1 MSVPWGELIVQR
13 LPELWTHV
21 GEHLS
26 LTGAATGAAVVLG
39 VPAGILCSRYRKLRG
54 AVMGFASIV
63 QTIPSL
69 AMLAILLGLFGMIG
83 AVPAIIALTLY
94 ALLPIIRN
102 TLTGLEGVPEGV
114 IEAARGVG
122 MTGPQQLWLVK
133 IPLALPVIVA
143 GIRTAAVISVGIATL
158 SAFIGA
164 GGLGEFINRG
174 LSLDNPQLIVLG
186 AVPAAALALFVDFA
200 IWAAE
205 WGMRP
210 VRQSESHTLK
220 AKLKRPAFAVPA
232 LLIVLGVVTSLTELP
247 VFLRPGGRVPSGQR
261 GKIGTIRIGTK
272 EFGEQILLGEMMAQ
286 LIEAR
291 TRLSVDRRFGLG
303 GTMIC
308 HRALV
313 NDQIDLY
320 AEYTGTGYQAIL
332 KRTERAGPYTVFRI
346 VHELYRKEHQV
357 EWLEPFGFNNTY
369 TITVRRADAEANGWK
384 NISDLAGSA
393 GDLRAGFTSEFMER
407 TDGYPGLQEAYGFG
421 FGRTVD
427 LSPVLMCEA
436 LAKKQVDVI
445 CAFATDGRIPAYDL
459 YPLRDD
465 RGFFPPYDAAPI
477 VRVEALRRFPQI
489 REALS
494 PLAGLLDDKAMQR
507 LNYEVEGKKR
517 PPAEV
522 AREFLRSRGLIE

>member
-13 LPELWTHV
+13 AGELWTRT
-21 GEHLS
+21 GQHLF
-26 LTGAATGAAVVLG
+26 LTGAATGAAVLLG
-39 VPAGILCSRYRKLRG
+39 VPAGILCSRFRKLRG
-54 AVMGFASIV
+54 AVMSFASIV

-102 TLTGLEGVPEGV
+102 TLTGLEGVAEGV

-122 MTGPQQLWLVK
+122 MTRRQQLWLVK

-210 VRQSESHTLK
+210 TRQSESHTLK

-232 LLIVLGVVTSLTELP
+232 LLIVLGVVTSLTDWS
-247 VFLRPGGRVPSGQR
+247 VFLRPGGPVQSGPR
-261 GKIGTIRIGTK
+261 GKTGTIRIGTK
-272 EFGEQILLGEMMAQ
+272 EFGEQLLLGEMMAQ

-291 TRLSVDRRFGLG
+291 TRLEVDRRFGLG

-308 HRALV
+308 HRALI

-332 KRTERAGPYTVFRI
+332 KHTERLGPYATFERVSG
-346 VHELYRKEHQV
+346 EYRRRFQA

-369 TITVRRADAEANGWK
+369 AITVRRGDVEAKGWHR
-384 NISDLAGSA
+384 ISDLAESA
-393 GDLRAGFTSEFMER
+393 SELRAGFTSEFMER
-407 TDGYPGLQEAYGFG
+407 VDGYPGLQKAYGFR
-421 FGRTVD
+421 FGQTLD

-436 LAKKQVDVI
+436 LARNEVDVI
-445 CAFATDGRIPAYDL
+445 CAFATDGRIPAYKL
-459 YPLRDD
+459 HPLRDD
-465 RGFFPPYDAAPI
+465 RRPSCGRRRCGSSPSSARPWPPWPDSWTTRRCSASTTRWKAGSAPAP
-477 VRVEALRRFPQI
+477 RWPGSFSG
-489 REALS
+489 RES
-494 PLAGLLDDKAMQR
+494 
-507 LNYEVEGKKR
+507 
-517 PPAEV
+517 
-522 AREFLRSRGLIE
+522 